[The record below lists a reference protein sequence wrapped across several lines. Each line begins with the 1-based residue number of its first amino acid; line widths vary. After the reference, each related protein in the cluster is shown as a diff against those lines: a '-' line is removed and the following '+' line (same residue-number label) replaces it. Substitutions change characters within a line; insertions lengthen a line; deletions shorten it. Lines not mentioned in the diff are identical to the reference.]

1 VALDETSIER
11 AGADDPVDVGRRIR
25 EYRKLRHATLKNVAA
40 KAGVSE
46 SFLSQLERGR
56 TSASLA
62 TFRQI
67 ASVLGM
73 SVGDLFE
80 AKLSAEPQPMSA
92 RDRPTL
98 QFGHLVTKQLLTP
111 KPFRNLEVF
120 LGDFE
125 PGGTTGPEPLVH
137 GHSEELVLVLSGTV
151 QLTLG
156 DQVFVLAAGDSIN
169 YDSSTPHKIS
179 ETEGRKA
186 QVLWV
191 ISPPSY

>member
-1 VALDETSIER
+1 MALDETSIES
-11 AGADDPVDVGRRIR
+11 AGSDDPVDVGRRIR

-80 AKLSAEPQPMSA
+80 GDLNAEPRPMSA

-137 GHSEELVLVLSGTV
+137 GHSEELLLVLSGTV
-151 QLTLG
+151 QLALG
-156 DQVFVLAAGDSIN
+156 DQLFVLAGGDSID

-179 ETEGRKA
+179 EAKGRKA

>member
-1 VALDETSIER
+1 
-11 AGADDPVDVGRRIR
+11 
-25 EYRKLRHATLKNVAA
+25 
-40 KAGVSE
+40 
-46 SFLSQLERGR
+46 
-56 TSASLA
+56 
-62 TFRQI
+62 
-67 ASVLGM
+67 M
-73 SVGDLFE
+73 ST
-80 AKLSAEPQPMSA
+80 

-137 GHSEELVLVLSGTV
+137 GHSEELVLVLTGTV
-151 QLTLG
+151 QLALG
-156 DQVFVLAAGDSIN
+156 DQVFVLAAGDSID

-179 ETEGRKA
+179 AMEGCKA